1 MANFDGT
8 DDYFDSREVIERIAE
23 LELLAETMND
33 EEETEDARAEA
44 YDEYDAEEYNALIVL
59 QEEVESYIS
68 DWQHG
73 ESFISEDYFTDYV
86 KELVRDIGYIPQDL
100 PSWISDHIDWDEVAD
115 ELKVDYTEFEF
126 RGTTYYAR

>member
-8 DDYFDSREVIERIAE
+8 DDIFDSREVIERVAE
-23 LELLAETMND
+23 LEAEYGIDPDDQVSSWPESMDSD
-33 EEETEDARAEA
+33 EVEEYKALKSLSEDAQG
-44 YDEYDAEEYNALIVL
+44 YV
-59 QEEVESYIS
+59 S

-73 ESFISEDYFTDYV
+73 ETFISEDHFSDYAQ
-86 KELVRDIGYIPQDL
+86 ELVRDIGYIPEEL